1 MPSIMTILVYVGLA
15 LFALI
20 IIGMVLAKLYV
31 RASKEIS
38 FVRTGWR
45 GQKVIMN
52 GGAMVFPVLNE
63 YIPVNMNTLRLEV
76 QRKNEQALIARDRMR
91 VDVQAEF
98 YVRVKPTEESI
109 ANAAQT
115 LGRRTMDPQSLK
127 ELVEGKFVDA
137 LRAVAAEMAMEELH
151 EQRVNFVQK
160 VQTAVSED
168 LLKNGLELESVS
180 LTSLDQTDQKYFNP
194 QNIFDA
200 RGLTKL
206 TEEIEAR
213 RKLRNDI
220 ERDTE
225 VEIQEKNLE
234 AERKQLEISKQEQY
248 ARLDQEREIEV
259 RRAEQQSNIAME
271 QAEKERQSRET
282 QIGAKQLIDQA
293 QLKAEQ
299 GVDES
304 RIEKERLL
312 KERDI
317 ARTKSIE
324 TVEIERQKSVTL
336 ADQDRSI
343 AIAEKSKENS
353 NAQAEADKARALAAR
368 AEEQVE
374 TARRTEIAEREKAIE
389 LVEARKQ
396 AERDAISI
404 TVAAEADKKAASD
417 RSEALRISAAGE
429 AEKVKIAARAAS
441 DAEKMKAEAA
451 RERYAAEAEG
461 KRALHEADN
470 ILAPEIVSMQIKMAV
485 INNLENIIRESV
497 KPMGAID
504 SIKII
509 HAEGLGSAGN
519 NGTGNGNRGCGNGN
533 LADQVVNSA
542 LRFRSQAPLVDTLLK
557 EVGLDGGD
565 ISGLTKALQLN
576 RSGVQTNSDSAD
588 GSADGPAPMDESS
601 EDS

>member
-1 MPSIMTILVYVGLA
+1 MPSLMTILIYVGLA

-20 IIGMVLAKLYV
+20 LIGMILAKLYV

-52 GGAMVFPVLNE
+52 GGALVFPVLNE
-63 YIPVNMNTLRLEV
+63 FIPVNMNTLRLEV
-76 QRKNEQALIARDRMR
+76 QRKNEQALIAKDRMR

-98 YVRVKPTEESI
+98 YVRVQPTEESI

-115 LGRRTMDPQSLK
+115 LGKRTMDPQSLK

-180 LTSLDQTDQKYFNP
+180 LTSLDQTDQKFFNP

-200 RGLTKL
+200 RGLTTL
-206 TEEIEAR
+206 IEEIEAR

-225 VEIQEKNLE
+225 VEIQEKDL
-234 AERKQLEISKQEQY
+234 ASERKKLELSKQEQY
-248 ARLDQEREIEV
+248 ARLEQEREIEV
-259 RRAEQQSNIAME
+259 RRAEQQSNIATE
-271 QAEKERQSRET
+271 QAEKERQSREA
-282 QIGAKQLIDQA
+282 QIAAKQLIDQA
-293 QLKAEQ
+293 QIKAEQ
-299 GVDES
+299 GVDEA

-317 ARTKSIE
+317 ARTRSIE
-324 TVEIERQKSVTL
+324 TAEIERQKSVTL

-353 NAQAEADKARALAAR
+353 NAKAEADKALALAVR

-374 TARRTEIAEREKAIE
+374 TARSTEIAEREKAIE
-389 LVEARKQ
+389 LVEARKR

-404 TVAAEADKKAASD
+404 TIAAEAEKKAAAD
-417 RSEALRISAAGE
+417 RAEAVRIGASGD
-429 AEKVKIAARAAS
+429 AEKVKIAAQAAA
-441 DAEKMKAEAA
+441 DAEKMKAQAA
-451 RERYAAEAEG
+451 RERYSAEAEG

-470 ILAPEIVSMQIKMAV
+470 ILAPDIVSMQIKMAV
-485 INNLENIIRESV
+485 IENLDKIIRESV
-497 KPMGAID
+497 KPMESID

-509 HAEGLGSAGN
+509 HADGLGTAGSI
-519 NGTGNGNRGCGNGN
+519 GNGNGGNAEAN
-533 LADQVVNSA
+533 LADQVINSA
-542 LRFRSQAPLVDTLLK
+542 LRYRSQAPLVDTLLR
-557 EVGLDGGD
+557 EVGLTGGD
-565 ISGLTKALQLN
+565 INGLTEALRLN
-576 RSGVQTNSDSAD
+576 PTRTESESEASP
-588 GSADGPAPMDESS
+588 PAPQTKDPSTAS
-601 EDS
+601 

>member
-1 MPSIMTILVYVGLA
+1 MTILVYVGLA

-52 GGAMVFPVLNE
+52 GGALVFPVLNE

-180 LTSLDQTDQKYFNP
+180 LTSLDQTDQKFFNP

-206 TEEIEAR
+206 IEEIEAR

-225 VEIQEKNLE
+225 VEIQEKNLG
-234 AERKQLEISKQEQY
+234 AERKQLEISKQDQY

-271 QAEKERQSRET
+271 QAEKERQSREA
-282 QIGAKQLIDQA
+282 QIAAKQLIDQA

-324 TVEIERQKSVTL
+324 TAEIERQKSVTL

-374 TARRTEIAEREKAIE
+374 TARKTEIAEREKAID

-404 TVAAEADKKAASD
+404 TVAAEADKKAAAD
-417 RSEALRISAAGE
+417 RSEALKISAAGE
-429 AEKVKIAARAAS
+429 AEKVKIAAQAAA
-441 DAEKMKAEAA
+441 DAEKMEAEAA

-485 INNLENIIRESV
+485 INNLESIIRESV

-509 HAEGLGSAGN
+509 HADGLGAAGN
-519 NGTGNGNRGCGNGN
+519 NGNGGNRSSKDGN

-542 LRFRSQAPLVDTLLK
+542 LRYRSQAPLVDTLLK
-557 EVGLDGGD
+557 EVGLNGGD
-565 ISGLTKALQLN
+565 IAGMTQALQLN
-576 RSGVQTNSDSAD
+576 RAGVEPTTESADASVPLDDSA
-588 GSADGPAPMDESS
+588 
-601 EDS
+601 EDP

>member
-1 MPSIMTILVYVGLA
+1 MTILVYVGLA

-52 GGAMVFPVLNE
+52 GGALVFPVLNE

-180 LTSLDQTDQKYFNP
+180 LTSLDQTDQKFFNP

-206 TEEIEAR
+206 IEEIEAR

-225 VEIQEKNLE
+225 VEIQEKNLG
-234 AERKQLEISKQEQY
+234 AERKQLEISKQDQY

-271 QAEKERQSRET
+271 QAEKERQSREA
-282 QIGAKQLIDQA
+282 QIAAKQLIDQA

-324 TVEIERQKSVTL
+324 TAEIERQKSVTL
-336 ADQDRSI
+336 ADQGRSI

-374 TARRTEIAEREKAIE
+374 TARKTEIAEREKAID

-404 TVAAEADKKAASD
+404 TVAAEADKKAAAD
-417 RSEALRISAAGE
+417 RSEALKISAAGE
-429 AEKVKIAARAAS
+429 AEKVKIAAQAAA
-441 DAEKMKAEAA
+441 DAEKMEAEAA

-485 INNLENIIRESV
+485 INNLESIIRESV

-509 HAEGLGSAGN
+509 HADGLGAAGN
-519 NGTGNGNRGCGNGN
+519 NGNGGNRSSKDGN

-542 LRFRSQAPLVDTLLK
+542 LRYRSQAPLVDTLLK
-557 EVGLDGGD
+557 EVGLNGGD
-565 ISGLTKALQLN
+565 IAGLTQALQLN
-576 RSGVQTNSDSAD
+576 RAGVEPTTESADASVPLDDSA
-588 GSADGPAPMDESS
+588 
-601 EDS
+601 EDP